1 VKAQWE
7 KLSGHIDAMTLRER
21 IAVFAA
27 SVAGLVFL
35 INALVLEPL
44 FARNKALADQIRQ
57 QNMQV
62 EAANAGVAAQMAAF
76 NANPDAA
83 AQKQLAEL
91 NREAATLAGSLRTMQ
106 HGLVSPEKM
115 GQLLQQLL
123 RSNGKLKLISL
134 RTLPVSGMGSG
145 AGEAKAGAADVAP
158 AAPMPAPAQRELL
171 YRHGVEVV
179 LQGAYLDMLD
189 YMEALESSPQQLFW
203 GRAQLDARNYPAS
216 TLTLTLYTLGLD
228 EKWMT
233 L

>member
-1 VKAQWE
+1 MKAQWE
-7 KLSGHIDAMTLRER
+7 KLSGRIDAMTLRER

-27 SVAGLVFL
+27 SVAALVYL
-35 INALVLEPL
+35 INALALEPL

-57 QNMQV
+57 QGMQV

-76 NANPDAA
+76 NANPDAP

-91 NREAATLAGSLRTMQ
+91 NREAAALAGSLRTMQ
-106 HGLVSPEKM
+106 HGLVAPEKM

-123 RSNGKLKLISL
+123 RSNGKLKLVSL

-145 AGEAKAGAADVAP
+145 AGEAKADAAAVAAGAAK
-158 AAPMPAPAQRELL
+158 PAPAQRELL

-179 LQGAYLDMLD
+179 LQGGYLDMLD